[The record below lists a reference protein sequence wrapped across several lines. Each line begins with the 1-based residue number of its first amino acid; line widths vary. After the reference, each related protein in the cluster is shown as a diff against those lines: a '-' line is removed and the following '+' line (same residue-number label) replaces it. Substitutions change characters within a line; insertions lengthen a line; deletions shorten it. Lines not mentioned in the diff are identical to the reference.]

1 MAGGEAAVTTEQD
14 IILAEL
20 LDALDAAPAAT
31 MLDTT
36 FLVLRKHLPIRSL
49 GLYVADYSED
59 RLLLV
64 PASVAPPPGPAD
76 LAVRGTV
83 AGRVYLNRE
92 SVVTEGDEGRTLWSP
107 VHRRSDS
114 VGVLAIVFDDEETW
128 LEELTR
134 AIALA
139 VGAAVLGARR
149 HSDVFELAR
158 GADELGLA
166 ATMQWDLLPLPN
178 YVDPRFEVAGRVE
191 PAYDIGG
198 DAFDFAANQ
207 DVVEIG
213 VFDAMGHGLR
223 STLLTTLTVGAYRF
237 GRRRRDRLVDVAAD
251 VDEAVLNDVAGEA
264 FVTGHLC
271 RLDLATG
278 VLSWLNAGH
287 PVPLLI
293 RDHSAGPIGEA
304 EPVLPFGLEGTPQPA
319 VEVGLQP
326 EDIVLF
332 YSDGVIEARPEGGPE
347 FGMERFL
354 DLAGRHGDV
363 DIALVVLVRLILDD
377 VVRHAAGVLRDD
389 ATLVAVRWTGA
400 RSAP

>member
-1 MAGGEAAVTTEQD
+1 VNGERD

-36 FLVLRKHLPIRSL
+36 FLVLRKELPIRSL
-49 GLYVADYSED
+49 GLYIADYSEE

-64 PASVAPPPGPAD
+64 PAGVAPPPGPGD

-83 AGRVYLNRE
+83 AGRVYLTRE
-92 SVVTEGDEGRTLWSP
+92 PVVTENDGGRVLWSP
-107 VHRRSDS
+107 VYRRSDS
-114 VGVLAIVFDDEETW
+114 VGVLALAFDGEDRR
-128 LEELTR
+128 LEQLTR

-139 VGAAVLGARR
+139 LGAAILGARR
-149 HSDVFELAR
+149 HSDIFELAR
-158 GADELGLA
+158 GAQHLGLA

-198 DAFDFAANQ
+198 DAFDFAANE
-207 DVVEIG
+207 DIVEIG
-213 VFDAMGHGLR
+213 IFDAMGHGLR

-237 GRRRRDRLVDVAAD
+237 GRRRRDRLAEVAAD
-251 VDEAVLNDVAGEA
+251 IDEAVLNDVAGEA

-271 RLDLATG
+271 RLDLTTG

-293 RDHSAGPIGEA
+293 RNHSAGPIGEA
-304 EPVLPFGLEGTPQPA
+304 EPLLPFGLEGTPQPA
-319 VEVGLQP
+319 VEVALQP

-354 DLAGRHGDV
+354 DLAGRHGDA
-363 DIALVVLVRLILDD
+363 DIALLVLVRLILDD
-377 VVRHAAGVLRDD
+377 VVKHADGVLRDD